1 MVAAPITQMINETV
15 ASYTKIPLLRQD
27 IHFKIGLT
35 ENLYRV
41 RQLLMELV
49 KRDDDFMSEAQPRR
63 QFLS

>member
-35 ENLYRV
+35 ENLDRV
-41 RQLLMELV
+41 RMRLMDL
-49 KRDDDFMSEAQPRR
+49 AQRR
-63 QFLS
+63 RI